1 MYNSQ
6 VQHAQEEEAEVEKVV
21 AELSERFAKERLGPE
36 TDRAVLRERVR
47 KEARAP
53 TLDAVVVRA

>member
-1 MYNSQ
+1 M
-6 VQHAQEEEAEVEKVV
+6 EKVV